1 MVSITGSVSRI
12 NCTCTSCT
20 FSIIYIPVRI
30 VKNLCN
36 VLLLRRQLLPQQ
48 EREICTV
55 SHLFIPPPQKNLRRR
70 WVNCGCDTLTLTL
83 ALALTFMSA
92 HPRFSRRLPLPVS
105 EIFQPTSEIIW
116 DTFTLEVPRWLYDYF
131 SLGVFYILTCCVWFV
146 YDL

>member
-1 MVSITGSVSRI
+1 VAPSQHGVQG
-12 NCTCTSCT
+12 
-20 FSIIYIPVRI
+20 IIP
-30 VKNLCN
+30 
-36 VLLLRRQLLPQQ
+36 
-48 EREICTV
+48 EIFGKK
-55 SHLFIPPPQKNLRRR
+55 S
-70 WVNCGCDTLTLTL
+70 
-83 ALALTFMSA
+83 

>member
-1 MVSITGSVSRI
+1 MYYYYVDNYCHNKSVRSVPFRI
-12 NCTCTSCT
+12 C
-20 FSIIYIPVRI
+20 
-30 VKNLCN
+30 
-36 VLLLRRQLLPQQ
+36 
-48 EREICTV
+48 
-55 SHLFIPPPQKNLRRR
+55 LFPHPKKNLRRR

-83 ALALTFMSA
+83 ALALTFTYA